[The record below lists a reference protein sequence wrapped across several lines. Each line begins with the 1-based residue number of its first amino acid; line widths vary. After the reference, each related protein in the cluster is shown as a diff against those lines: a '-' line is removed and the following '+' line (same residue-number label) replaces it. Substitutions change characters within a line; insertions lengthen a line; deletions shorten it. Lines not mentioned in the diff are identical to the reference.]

1 MENNNE
7 LRPVLYIRDGKKVIE
22 IEMYREQKYV
32 VEFSYYQEDEEGWG
46 SGTDEYLSRE
56 DLTNMAEGIRTI
68 FRRERDSFEYSCS
81 ADIFRLGLSYN
92 PNEDRYTFTAAL
104 KEKGTAIDYALDIEM
119 SDQAII
125 DRMAGRRVCAGCGAT
140 FHTVNV
146 PPKVEGVCDSC
157 GGELQLR
164 DDDKPETVKKRLG
177 VYHEQTAPL
186 IEYYKNQG
194 ILHEIDGTLGIVGVA
209 EAIAKVMG

>member
-68 FRRERDSFEYSCS
+68 FRRERT
-81 ADIFRLGLSYN
+81 ALN
-92 PNEDRYTFTAAL
+92 TAAVPTFSGWAFL
-104 KEKGTAIDYALDIEM
+104 TTQMRTAIL
-119 SDQAII
+119 
-125 DRMAGRRVCAGCGAT
+125 
-140 FHTVNV
+140 
-146 PPKVEGVCDSC
+146 
-157 GGELQLR
+157 LQQRLR
-164 DDDKPETVKKRLG
+164 KRLNASITS
-177 VYHEQTAPL
+177 QSLRT
-186 IEYYKNQG
+186 I
-194 ILHEIDGTLGIVGVA
+194 
-209 EAIAKVMG
+209 